1 MQFTAIHTY
10 QHAADEVFAALTDFE
25 AMKSK
30 YEAIGQSEVQ
40 LVRREQGDDGSVTV
54 VTTRVV
60 PLELPGFAKKVLAP
74 KQHVA
79 QTDVWS
85 APDGSAG
92 RTGTF
97 VVEAKGTPVRV
108 QGTLQLDPRGSN
120 GCTNTTEVT
129 VECKVP
135 LIGGKITDL
144 VAKDTRLALDHE
156 HTWMSEHLAL
166 RESHGPG
173 STPRRRVL
181 CWGFPCS

>member
-10 QHAADEVFAALTDFE
+10 QHGADEVFAALTDFE
-25 AMKSK
+25 AVTSK
-30 YEAIGQSEVQ
+30 YEAIGQSEVR
-40 LVRREQGDDGSVTV
+40 LVRRDQDDDGSVTLI
-54 VTTRVV
+54 TTRVV
-60 PLELPGFAKKVLAP
+60 PLELPGFAKKVLSP
-74 KQHVA
+74 KQHVT

-85 APDGSAG
+85 APDSSGR

-108 QGTLQLDPRGSN
+108 QGTLQLAPSGSG

-144 VAKDTRLALDHE
+144 VAADTRRALDHE
-156 HTWMSEHLAL
+156 HTWMSEHLAT
-166 RESHGPG
+166 R
-173 STPRRRVL
+173 
-181 CWGFPCS
+181 